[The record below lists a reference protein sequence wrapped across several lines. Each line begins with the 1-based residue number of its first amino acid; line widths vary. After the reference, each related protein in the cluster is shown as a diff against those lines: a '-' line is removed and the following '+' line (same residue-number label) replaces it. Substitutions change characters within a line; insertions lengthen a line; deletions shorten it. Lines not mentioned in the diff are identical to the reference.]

1 MNQLEL
7 DEILTIVA
15 NEETSNGFN
24 DVVSKMPT
32 KVKDR
37 LTRKINPGKKIVVT
51 PYYLQLFTGDVEDWS
66 LMRPISSEGIVLRVL
81 MWLDGVEFFHSR
93 KEALDW
99 LTGYEFN
106 NNQVGWI
113 SPHIVEFVVP

>member
-15 NEETSNGFN
+15 NEETNNGFN

-37 LTRKINPGKKIVVT
+37 LTRKNIPGKKIIVT
-51 PYYLQLFTGDVEDWS
+51 PYYLQLFSGDVEDWS
-66 LMRPISSEGIVLRVL
+66 LVRPFSSENIVLRVL
-81 MWLDGVEFFHSR
+81 MWLDGVEFFHSN
-93 KEALDW
+93 KEALNW
-99 LTGYEFN
+99 LTSYEFSHS
-106 NNQVGWI
+106 QIGWV
-113 SPHIVEFVVP
+113 SPHIIEFVVQ

>member
-15 NEETSNGFN
+15 NEETNNGFN

-51 PYYLQLFTGDVEDWS
+51 PYYLQLFSGDVEDWS
-66 LMRPISSEGIVLRVL
+66 LVRPFSSENIVLRVL

-93 KEALDW
+93 KEALNW
-99 LTGYEFN
+99 LTSYEFN
-106 NNQVGWI
+106 HSQIGWV
-113 SPHIVEFVVP
+113 SPHIIEFVVH

>member
-1 MNQLEL
+1 LNQLEL

-15 NEETSNGFN
+15 NEETNIGFN
-24 DVVSKMPT
+24 AVVSKMPT

-37 LTRKINPGKKIVVT
+37 LSRKNNPGKKVVVT

-66 LMRPISSEGIVLRVL
+66 LMRPISSESIVLRVL

>member
-15 NEETSNGFN
+15 NEETNIGFN
-24 DVVSKMPT
+24 AVVSKMPT

-37 LTRKINPGKKIVVT
+37 LSRKNNPGKKVVVT

-66 LMRPISSEGIVLRVL
+66 LMRPISSESIVLRVL

>member
-1 MNQLEL
+1 MNQLKL
-7 DEILTIVA
+7 DETLTIVS
-15 NEETSNGFN
+15 NEETKNSVNA
-24 DVVSKMPT
+24 VVSKMPS
-32 KVKDR
+32 KGKDR
-37 LTRKINPGKKIVVT
+37 LKRENNSSKKVVVT
-51 PYYLQLFTGDVEDWS
+51 PYYLQLFSGDVEDWS
-66 LMRPISSEGIVLRVL
+66 LMRPISSEGILLRVL
-81 MWLDGVEFFHSR
+81 MWLDGVDFFRSR

>member
-1 MNQLEL
+1 MNQLNL
-7 DEILTIVA
+7 DETLTIVS
-15 NEETSNGFN
+15 NEETKNSVNA
-24 DVVSKMPT
+24 VVSKMPS

-37 LTRKINPGKKIVVT
+37 LKRENNSSKKVVVT
-51 PYYLQLFTGDVEDWS
+51 PYYLQLFSGDVEDWS
-66 LMRPISSEGIVLRVL
+66 LMRPISSESIVLRVL
-81 MWLDGVEFFHSR
+81 ICFDGVDFFHSR

-113 SPHIVEFVVP
+113 SPHIVEFVAP

>member
-1 MNQLEL
+1 LNQLEL

-15 NEETSNGFN
+15 NEETNIGFN
-24 DVVSKMPT
+24 AVVSKMPT

-37 LTRKINPGKKIVVT
+37 LSRKNNPGKKVVVT

-66 LMRPISSEGIVLRVL
+66 LMRPISSESIVLRVL
-81 MWLDGVEFFHSR
+81 MWFDGVDFFHSR

>member
-1 MNQLEL
+1 
-7 DEILTIVA
+7 
-15 NEETSNGFN
+15 
-24 DVVSKMPT
+24 
-32 KVKDR
+32 
-37 LTRKINPGKKIVVT
+37 
-51 PYYLQLFTGDVEDWS
+51 
-66 LMRPISSEGIVLRVL
+66 MRPISSEGIVLRVL
-81 MWLDGVEFFHSR
+81 MWLDGGEFFHSR

>member
-1 MNQLEL
+1 LNQLEL

-15 NEETSNGFN
+15 NEETKNSVNA
-24 DVVSKMPT
+24 VVSKMPT

-113 SPHIVEFVVP
+113 SPRSVGCGVP

>member
-15 NEETSNGFN
+15 NEETNIGFN
-24 DVVSKMPT
+24 AVVSKMPT

-37 LTRKINPGKKIVVT
+37 LSRKNNPGKKVVVT

-66 LMRPISSEGIVLRVL
+66 LMRPISSESIVLRVL
-81 MWLDGVEFFHSR
+81 MWFDGVDFFHSR

-113 SPHIVEFVVP
+113 SPHIVEFVAP